1 MVAIHHID
9 TPYRPADLTQ
19 RNGRGVRQGNEN
31 KEIEIY
37 TYVTEKTFDSYMF
50 QMLEKK
56 QSFISQI
63 MTSKTP
69 VRVADDIDEK
79 ALSYGEIKALATGNP
94 EILEKTELDTEIAKL
109 RLLKQSFLSQKYDL
123 QDKLAKTY
131 PFEISR
137 LTDKLNNIQNDFQ
150 FIKDNPLQ
158 ENQFEPMTLNGIT
171 YPEKAGAGQALLN
184 VCQKKTNADLEYI
197 GNYRGF
203 DMELEYNRF
212 DKLFKLWLKREY
224 SYDVELGNDIHGNI
238 QRIDNCLSKIE
249 EMIEPTKNQLENIK
263 QQVKIAE
270 IEVKKEFPQE
280 NILEQKQ
287 TRLNELNAKL
297 NINENEH
304 EIFEDEKEENQEK
317 SLDKNS
323 PERC

>member
-1 MVAIHHID
+1 MIAIHHID

-31 KEIEIY
+31 KKIEIY

-69 VRVADDIDEK
+69 VRTADDIDEK

-94 EILEKTELDTEIAKL
+94 EILEKTELDSEIAKL
-109 RLLKQSFLSQKYDL
+109 KLLKQSFLSQKYDL

-131 PFEISR
+131 PFEITR
-137 LTDKLNNIQNDFQ
+137 LTDKLNKIKNDSQ
-150 FIKDNPLQ
+150 YIKDNLLRDD
-158 ENQFEPMTLNGIT
+158 EFSPMTLNGMT
-171 YPEKAGAGQALLN
+171 YPEKANAGQALLD
-184 VCQKKTNADLEYI
+184 VCKNKTNTDLEYI

-212 DKLFKLWLKREY
+212 DKLFKLRLKREY
-224 SYDVELGNDIHGNI
+224 SYYIDLGSDVHGNI
-238 QRIDNCLSKIE
+238 QRIDNCLARIE
-249 EMIEPTKNQLENIK
+249 EIIEPTMNQLENIK
-263 QQVKIAE
+263 QQVRTAE
-270 IEVKKEFPQE
+270 IEVQKEFPQE
-280 NILEQKQ
+280 DILEQKQ
-287 TRLNELNAKL
+287 IRLNELNAKL
-297 NINENEH
+297 NINDNEH
-304 EIFEDEKEENQEK
+304 EIFGDDKDDEKSQ
-317 SLDKNS
+317 DCKNDR
-323 PERC
+323 ER

>member
-69 VRVADDIDEK
+69 VRTADDIDEK

-109 RLLKQSFLSQKYDL
+109 RILKQSFFSQKYDL

-131 PFEISR
+131 PFEITR
-137 LTDKLNNIQNDFQ
+137 LTDKLNNIEKDSQ
-150 FIKDNPLQ
+150 FIKVNPIQ
-158 ENQFEPMTLNGIT
+158 ENQFEPMTLKGIT
-171 YPEKAGAGQALLN
+171 YAEKADAGQALLE
-184 VCQKKTNADLEYI
+184 VCKNKTNADLEYI

-212 DKLFKLWLKREY
+212 DKLFKLKLKREFY
-224 SYDVELGNDIHGNI
+224 YYIELGNDVYGNI
-238 QRIDNCLSKIE
+238 QRVDNCLSKIE
-249 EMIEPTKNQLENIK
+249 DMIEPTMNQLENIK
-263 QQVKIAE
+263 QQVKNAE
-270 IEVKKEFPQE
+270 IEVQKKFPQE
-280 NILEQKQ
+280 EILEQKQ

-297 NINENEH
+297 NINDNEH
-304 EIFEDEKEENQEK
+304 EIFANDKEENNFDEK
-317 SLDKNS
+317 QKIKDR
-323 PERC
+323 ER